1 MSYKSL
7 LKSNNAGSEFPVFG
21 QKVFI
26 RRLTST
32 ELSEYSDAVDA
43 ERAGDNNETKLNILG
58 VNLFLSALVNA
69 DGTKPKAA
77 ELPTAVE
84 LLKVHAPADLLEAII
99 LVQKHSYGTLEA
111 ATKN

>member
-7 LKSNNAGSEFPVFG
+7 LKSNNAGTEFPVFG

-32 ELSEYSDAVDA
+32 ELSAYSDAVDA
-43 ERAGDNNETKLNILG
+43 EHAGDNNEAKLNTLG
-58 VNLFLSALVNA
+58 VSLFLSALVNA
-69 DGTKPKAA
+69 DGTKPKAT
-77 ELPTAVE
+77 ELPSAEE
-84 LLKVHAPADLLEAII
+84 LLAVHSPADLLDAII
-99 LVQKHSYGTLEA
+99 LVQKHSYGTQES